1 LKLDT
6 LLTPDRIAARCEASR
21 LFDLQE
27 EELLK
32 IAPSKWARMQSYKE
46 SAQHRKGKPH
56 KRGTKLGS
64 KHLQLVTAAKAKTQ
78 DEMMEDLIDQQF

>member
-1 LKLDT
+1 
-6 LLTPDRIAARCEASR
+6 
-21 LFDLQE
+21 
-27 EELLK
+27 
-32 IAPSKWARMQSYKE
+32 MQSYKE

-64 KHLQLVTAAKAKTQ
+64 KHLQLVAAANAKTQ